1 MVTMGKSLFALTLWI
16 WNHYEFDSM
25 HPTGIFCFFLKTY
38 QSFSLGIFHNVGSE
52 LNECKHEFDFT
63 SLSLVEFVYICIAL
77 KKWREKDCNII
88 LSTAFSILGTA
99 AFFKYQITY
108 MFSLNSCYQHLN
120 SCGPPS
126 HKDFQQMALIQWLP
140 TDGTNTVTSNRWH
153 KNLWLPTDGTNTVT
167 SNRWHK
173 NLWHPLKSCMY
184 VHNAFFHPF
193 LAFLTKHINILQHDW
208 GGIHP
213 RTCLRGHWN

>member
-1 MVTMGKSLFALTLWI
+1 MYSIEKMKRKRLQYYSIYRILHSW
-16 WNHYEFDSM
+16 HC
-25 HPTGIFCFFLKTY
+25 CFFL
-38 QSFSLGIFHNVGSE
+38 
-52 LNECKHEFDFT
+52 
-63 SLSLVEFVYICIAL
+63 
-77 KKWREKDCNII
+77 NIKSHTCFYLI
-88 LSTAFSILGTA
+88 LAINIWIVVA
-99 AFFKYQITY
+99 
-108 MFSLNSCYQHLN
+108 
-120 SCGPPS
+120 PPP